1 MNGCGASW
9 LNQRSHRAIGLRARL
24 VSGASVAWTGRR
36 SSGTTLLKWRAEFVT
51 MAGMSTIG
59 IYEAKKHFSKL
70 LRRAMSGEEI
80 VITRSGDPIVRL
92 EAIGVLDQRRF
103 GTDVGVVEVPEDFDD
118 VAVPEIG
125 EASQ

>member
-1 MNGCGASW
+1 MGE
-9 LNQRSHRAIGLRARL
+9 ARKP
-24 VSGASVAWTGRR
+24 RND
-36 SSGTTLLKWRAEFVT
+36 TLE
-51 MAGMSTIG
+51 MARWIRHDALMSTVG

-92 EAIGVLDQRRF
+92 EAIGVLEQRRF
-103 GTDVGVVEVPEDFDD
+103 GTDVGVVEVPEDFDAI
-118 VAVPEIG
+118 AVPEVG

>member
-1 MNGCGASW
+1 MPTRPFA
-9 LNQRSHRAIGLRARL
+9 L
-24 VSGASVAWTGRR
+24 TGPRTFQNDTLEMTRR
-36 SSGTTLLKWRAEFVT
+36 IAHDAV
-51 MAGMSTIG
+51 MSTIG

-92 EAIGVLDQRRF
+92 EAIGVLEQRRF
-103 GTDVGVVEVPEDFDD
+103 GTDVGVVEVPEDFDAI
-118 VAVPEIG
+118 AVPEVG